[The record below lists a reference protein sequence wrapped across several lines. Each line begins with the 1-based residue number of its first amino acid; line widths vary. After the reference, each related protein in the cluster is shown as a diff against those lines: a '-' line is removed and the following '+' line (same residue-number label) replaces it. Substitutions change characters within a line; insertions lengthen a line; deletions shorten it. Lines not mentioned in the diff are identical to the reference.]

1 MLLTKKF
8 ILAFT
13 CAVVAYSA
21 SAMELTVLSTGSK
34 TGSFSIESSAYAQDL
49 SKNHKVKY
57 LAPGNHCAAFAILQ
71 QTKTPILFPW
81 ATDFESVGRD
91 GEGCATVSF
100 KPEQIVRFNTDPM
113 YACSLKPNL
122 DAKTFITKGTGFK
135 VGHTTVEFVFAR
147 TVLAVNKSFGTI
159 HKPVVYNGQ
168 GMVKTALY
176 NGEVDYA
183 LFSAKFVKDVV
194 ANGGTCHYVMSNQDR
209 LGYPAIGKLDP
220 SNQFLNGGYATVWLM
235 FNVDAGTVQ
244 SIKKELQKN
253 HHNADSAI
261 VKATSDTLVIDWE
274 QSPKSIIDSWE
285 TNVSN
290 MRR

>member
-13 CAVVAYSA
+13 CAVAAYSA

-100 KPEQIVRFNTDPM
+100 RPEQIVRFNTDPM

-122 DAKTFITKGTGFK
+122 DAKTFISRGKGFK

-147 TVLAVNKSFGTI
+147 TVLAVNKSFGTV

-168 GMVKTALY
+168 GMIKTALY

-194 ANGGTCHYVMSNQDR
+194 ANGGTCHYVMSDQDR
-209 LGYPAIGKLDP
+209 LGYPAIGQLDP

-235 FNVDAGTVQ
+235 FNVDASTVQ
-244 SIKKELQKN
+244 SIKKELQTN
-253 HHNADSAI
+253 HNNADSAI
-261 VKATSDTLVIDWE
+261 VKATSDTLIIDWE
-274 QSPKSIIDSWE
+274 KSPKSIIDSWE
-285 TNVSN
+285 TNVTN

>member
-1 MLLTKKF
+1 MFLTKKIA
-8 ILAFT
+8 ILLISAGA
-13 CAVVAYSA
+13 AVSA
-21 SAMELTVLSTGSK
+21 AGLELTVLSTGSK

-49 SKNHKVKY
+49 SKNYKVKY
-57 LAPGNHCAAFAILQ
+57 LAPGNHCAAFSILQ

-100 KPEQIVRFNTDPM
+100 KPEQIVRYNTDPM

-122 DAKTFITKGTGFK
+122 DAKTFISRGNGFK

-147 TVLAVNKSFGTI
+147 TVLAVNKSFGTT

-194 ANGGTCHYVMSNQDR
+194 ANGGRCHYVMSNQDR

-235 FNVDAGTVQ
+235 FNVDASTVQ
-244 SIKKELQKN
+244 RIKKELKAN

-261 VKATSDTLVIDWE
+261 VKATNDTLIIDWE
-274 QSPKSIIDSWE
+274 QSPGLIINSWE